1 MRSHGF
7 LSSFKYQPSI
17 AVPLL
22 STAGISGW
30 HLYWPLPLSH
40 QPPDVSRLKRQS
52 SLMKSSWNSLR
63 SYYAEHV
70 IRAILLTH
78 LFFTPTLLA
87 THYYYPGFT
96 GEENQM

>member
-1 MRSHGF
+1 MRCHDF
-7 LSSFKYQPSI
+7 LSSCKYQPSI

-30 HLYWPLPLSH
+30 HLCWPLPLSH

-52 SLMKSSWNSLR
+52 SLIKSSWNSL
-63 SYYAEHV
+63 STYYAEHV
-70 IRAILLTH
+70 IWVILLTH

-87 THYYYPGFT
+87 TRYYYPDFT
-96 GEENQM
+96 GEENKM